1 MIVLDTST
9 VLFWSQNRALL
20 SQPALAAI
28 QGANSLAIATISLW
42 EVGWKLKMGKLRLP
56 ITATEL
62 YTRLR
67 QVDRVTF
74 LPTTAD
80 IWLTTVALDWDQR
93 DPADRVIVATAIQ
106 NSSPLVTSD
115 ERMRRFYDRA
125 IW

>member
-9 VLFWSQNRALL
+9 ILFWSQNQALL

-62 YTRLR
+62 YARLR

-80 IWLTTVALDWDQR
+80 IWLTTVALDWDHQ
-93 DPADRVIVATAIQ
+93 DPADRVIVATAMQ
-106 NSSPLVTSD
+106 NSYPLVTSD
-115 ERMRRFYDRA
+115 ERMRQFYDQA

>member
-56 ITATEL
+56 ITAAEL
-62 YTRLR
+62 YARLR